1 MRWCWVILMS
11 FAVITPVA
19 AQPRFGG
26 RFGGRAGALPQ
37 GSFTPGTLPAALP
50 EGVGARG
57 TLIHF
62 LLLQQPAVQQELR
75 IHAEQAQKAQQLAET
90 YRQQIQGLGQL
101 PREDAVKKALEL
113 QQSADRQLQELLT
126 AGQLQ
131 RLKEIALQQIG
142 PMALTRPD
150 VAETVGLTAE
160 QKQQIRALQEQFAKT
175 ALQTAQNLQGLRS
188 GGRPKLRE
196 LKSTLGA
203 VQANLSHIETVK
215 HDTDARILALLTP
228 EQKQKWEQAKGAPFQ
243 GALNLGPIGRLLG
256 S

>member
-1 MRWCWVILMS
+1 MRWWWVIFMS
-11 FAVITPVA
+11 FAVVTPVA

-26 RFGGRAGALPQ
+26 RFGGRVGAIPQGAVSPGALPA
-37 GSFTPGTLPAALP
+37 SLP

-62 LLLQQPAVQQELR
+62 LLLQQPSVQQELR
-75 IHAEQAQKAQQLAET
+75 LQPEQTQKAHQLAES

-113 QQSADRQLQELLT
+113 QQTAERQLQELLT
-126 AGQLQ
+126 PGQLQ
-131 RLKEIALQQIG
+131 RLKQIALQQIG

-150 VAETVGLTAE
+150 VAQTVGLTAE
-160 QKQQIRALQEQFAKT
+160 QKQQIRTLQEQFAKT
-175 ALQTAQNLQGLRS
+175 AVQTAQNLQSLRS

-203 VQANLSHIETVK
+203 VQANLSYIETAK
-215 HDTDARILALLTP
+215 RETDARILALLTP